1 MTLLYRLC
9 EWHAL
14 AKLRMHT
21 DSTLSLMDAVT
32 TTLGRE
38 LRTFRD
44 VTCAA
49 FVTTELPKEAA
60 ARGRRQRKAQ
70 AKAGS
75 VADNHPP
82 PNPTAPNAA
91 PVVVAPSSI
100 SSGPLPSPHATTAAP
115 SPPIKKKKTLKIS
128 TYKFHA
134 LADYVRTIR
143 MFGTTDSYST
153 QTVCTPLYPGL
164 RDIVMSSFCRESS
177 NIAAS
182 NGYTDKL
189 TKTKPFDR

>member
-32 TTLGRE
+32 TALGRE

-75 VADNHPP
+75 VSDDHPLP
-82 PNPTAPNAA
+82 DPTAPNAVSGGVTA
-91 PVVVAPSSI
+91 PIAVPASSA
-100 SSGPLPSPHATTAAP
+100 SSGPLPPSHAIAAVP
-115 SPPIKKKKTLKIS
+115 SPPIKKKKKTLKIS

-153 QTVCTPLYPGL
+153 QTVRTPLYCEL
-164 RDIVMSSFCRESS
+164 RDIVTSSVCRGS
-177 NIAAS
+177 
-182 NGYTDKL
+182 
-189 TKTKPFDR
+189 